1 MCKKSS
7 VSVLMRLYDKKYTN
21 QSVEIMSSLK
31 LINQGNT
38 AYVIYDEENI
48 DGSEFKEIKDA
59 NKSREF

>member
-1 MCKKSS
+1 
-7 VSVLMRLYDKKYTN
+7 
-21 QSVEIMSSLK
+21 MSSLK
-31 LINQGNT
+31 LINKGNT